1 MDDQHSL
8 NQTSSLIIQ
17 CAIKIH
23 KRLGPGL
30 LESVYRRCLIYEL
43 EIAGQ
48 TVVSEQTVHIQY
60 EGLELDGGYRLD
72 LLVNDT
78 VIVETKSVEKVLPV
92 HCAQLLSYMRLTDKR
107 LGLLV
112 NFNVPCLLTG
122 VKRIVNKF

>member
-1 MDDQHSL
+1 LYRPIWAPASGFSDNKEMPSAP
-8 NQTSSLIIQ
+8 TST
-17 CAIKIH
+17 
-23 KRLGPGL
+23 P
-30 LESVYRRCLIYEL
+30 
-43 EIAGQ
+43 IACTRDVLSGID
-48 TVVSEQTVHIQY
+48 TDRVVALWFE
-60 EGLELDGGYRLD
+60 E
-72 LLVNDT
+72 LVNDT

>member
-1 MDDQHSL
+1 MRAWNWS
-8 NQTSSLIIQ
+8 
-17 CAIKIH
+17 
-23 KRLGPGL
+23 
-30 LESVYRRCLIYEL
+30 
-43 EIAGQ
+43 
-48 TVVSEQTVHIQY
+48 
-60 EGLELDGGYRLD
+60 GYRLD

>member
-60 EGLELDGGYRLD
+60 EGLELERL
-72 LLVNDT
+72 
-78 VIVETKSVEKVLPV
+78 P
-92 HCAQLLSYMRLTDKR
+92 A
-107 LGLLV
+107 
-112 NFNVPCLLTG
+112 
-122 VKRIVNKF
+122 